1 MSQTCLFEVPAERRH
16 DYPATRTE
24 VTRRMPA
31 EQWREM
37 FAKELEDLERLRP
50 KTRGECHSARAALYA
65 SLPDDDPVRAAAP
78 CPWVRCRYNLLVD
91 VEPVNEVQEDTM
103 FGEGEVV
110 ETYKIK
116 VHESAPFQHTCVL
129 DAVDDLHAQVDEE
142 DVFDEWGDRAPRETR
157 TGLMT
162 DTEIAERLN
171 ISDEEVRKIHN
182 KGLPKMRRRLE
193 IWRNE

>member
-1 MSQTCLFEVPAERRH
+1 
-16 DYPATRTE
+16 
-24 VTRRMPA
+24 
-31 EQWREM
+31 
-37 FAKELEDLERLRP
+37 
-50 KTRGECHSARAALYA
+50 
-65 SLPDDDPVRAAAP
+65 
-78 CPWVRCRYNLLVD
+78 
-91 VEPVNEVQEDTM
+91 
-103 FGEGEVV
+103 
-110 ETYKIK
+110 
-116 VHESAPFQHTCVL
+116 VL